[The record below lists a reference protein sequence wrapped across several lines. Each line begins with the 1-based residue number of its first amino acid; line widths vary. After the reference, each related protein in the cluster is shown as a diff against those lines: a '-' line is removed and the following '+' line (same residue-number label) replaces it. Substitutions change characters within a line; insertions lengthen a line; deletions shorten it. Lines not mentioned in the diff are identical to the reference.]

1 MPRILCARFPHLGLV
16 VAWRRHPEL
25 RGEPVAIA
33 SDTTAAAV
41 ALAASEAARA
51 AGVHPGQPLRQ
62 VRQLCPAAAV
72 VPFDATAAGRR
83 RDQVMEALCAV
94 VPAVELNDEE
104 AYADLSG
111 SHAGHPGEAAW
122 SAAVGQALAAAL
134 DGAAPAIGVA
144 ATRFV
149 AWMAARES
157 APRHVRRVRA
167 GEEAAFL
174 APLPPALLPVDPAV
188 LARLGSLGLDCLG
201 TIAALSPAD
210 LQRQFGPEGL
220 TVHRLARGA
229 DATSLTV
236 ARPPRRLA
244 VRVLLDGAVCDRE
257 MLRRGARQAALD
269 LGRLLEEQGLVAGA
283 LTLALE
289 GEDGPSASAE
299 RVLVA
304 PAGGAEEVW
313 AAVLGLLGAAE
324 PRAPVAALRLEA
336 GALAMP
342 GGRQTDLWRRGE
354 AERDAVARVAARLC
368 DRFGRTAVLRPRLR
382 VDPGDLPERRFQW
395 ETVASEVVLATAAG
409 PGAMGAGDRGTGP
422 SEPVP
427 PAPAAPRRPPAAPP
441 PPTPAEADA
450 PISWRRRPSLAEGR
464 RLRPAPASGRAG
476 RP

>member
-25 RGEPVAIA
+25 RGEPVVIA
-33 SDTTAAAV
+33 SDTTAGAV

-62 VRQLCPAAAV
+62 VRHLCPGAAV
-72 VPFDATAAGRR
+72 LPFDATAAGLR

-94 VPAVELNDEE
+94 VPAIELNDEE

-111 SHAGHPGEAAW
+111 SHARHPGEASW
-122 SAAVGQALAAAL
+122 SAAVGRALAVAL

-201 TIAALSPAD
+201 AIAALSPAD
-210 LQRQFGPEGL
+210 LQRQFGPDGL

-229 DATSLTV
+229 DGTGLTV

-244 VRVLLDGAVCDRE
+244 VRVLLAGAVCDRE
-257 MLRRGARQAALD
+257 MLRRGARQAAVD
-269 LGRLLEEQGLVAGA
+269 LGRLLAAQGLVAGS
-283 LTLALE
+283 LTLVFE
-289 GEDGPSASAE
+289 GEDSPSASAE

-304 PAGGAEEVW
+304 PAGGEEEVW
-313 AAVLGLLGAAE
+313 AALLGLLVAAE
-324 PRAPVAALRLEA
+324 LRAPVAALRLEA
-336 GALAMP
+336 GALALP

-354 AERDAVARVAARLC
+354 AERDAVARVATRLC

-395 ETVASEVVLATAAG
+395 ETVASEVVLDAPAG
-409 PGAMGAGDRGTGP
+409 GDGGTGP
-422 SEPVP
+422 AEPAP
-427 PAPAAPRRPPAAPP
+427 PAAGAPRRRLAAPP

-450 PISWRRRPSLAEGR
+450 PISWRRRPSIAEGR
-464 RLRPAPASGRAG
+464 RLRSAPASGPAG